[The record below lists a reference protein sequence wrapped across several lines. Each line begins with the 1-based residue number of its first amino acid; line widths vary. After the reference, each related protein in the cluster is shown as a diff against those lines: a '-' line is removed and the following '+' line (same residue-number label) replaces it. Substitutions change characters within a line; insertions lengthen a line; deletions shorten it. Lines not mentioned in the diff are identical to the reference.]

1 MRALFAIKSL
11 NTVGGGAE
19 KVFTQVIGGLVDR
32 GHEVRVLTF
41 DPPGPSFYPLEPSVE
56 RIDLELG
63 SVGAPTPRTALIKAV
78 PRMRHIVRG
87 LEPDVVAAFM
97 HSMFIPL
104 GVSLIGTGIPVVAS
118 EHIGIEHYASRRA
131 ERSLLELTPLVSV
144 AATIPSSRVRNG
156 YPRRLHRRMW
166 PIPNPIAPV
175 VSVTE
180 RSPGAASIVSVGR
193 LFEQK
198 NHAELIDAFATVAP
212 RFPEWQLRII
222 GDGELRGDLEQ
233 QITRLGLEGRVLLPG
248 ATDDVASEYERAA
261 FVAVPSRYESFGLV
275 TAEALAA
282 GRAVVGFG
290 DCPGTNELIED
301 GVNGLLVD
309 GSGDR
314 VASLGDGL
322 ERLMRDRE
330 YREKL
335 GAAGP
340 TSVSAYDLDVVVDR
354 WEDLLLRCA
363 ALRR

>member
-1 MRALFAIKSL
+1 MRAVFAIKSL

-19 KVFTQVIGGLVDR
+19 KVFTQVIRGLTDR

-41 DPPGPSFYPLEPSVE
+41 DPPGRSFYPLEPSVE

-63 SVGAPTPRTALIKAV
+63 SVGAPTPRTALLKAI

-97 HSMFIPL
+97 HSMFLPL
-104 GVSLIGTGIPVVAS
+104 GVSLLGTGIPVIAS
-118 EHIGIEHYASRRA
+118 EHVAAEHYANRKA
-131 ERSLLELTPLVSV
+131 ERWLLELTPFISV
-144 AATIPSSRVRNG
+144 AATIPSLRVRAG
-156 YPRRLHRRMW
+156 YPRRLHRRMR
-166 PIPNPIAPV
+166 PIPNPIAPA

-180 RSPGAASIVSVGR
+180 PSARTPCVVSIGR
-193 LFEQK
+193 LFDEK
-198 NHAELIDAFATVAP
+198 NHAELVDAFATVAP
-212 RFPEWQLRII
+212 RFPDWQLRII
-222 GDGELRGDLEQ
+222 GEGKLRPDLEHH
-233 QITRLGLEGRVLLPG
+233 IRRLGLEGRVVLPG
-248 ATDDVASEYERAA
+248 ATDEVASEYERAA

-282 GRAVVGFG
+282 GRAVIGFA
-290 DCPGTNELIED
+290 DCPGTNDLIEN

-314 VASLGDGL
+314 VASLSTGL

-330 YREKL
+330 YRQKL

-340 TSVSAYDLDVVVDR
+340 ASVAAYDLDVVVDR
-354 WEDLLLRCA
+354 WEDLLLRCT
-363 ALRR
+363 ALRS